1 MARLD
6 PHSHAD
12 LSQGRIAEVALDL
25 KVDFEARR
33 LSGEARL
40 TLEVAS
46 AGGPIDLDAHALSI
60 EAVRSEAG
68 APLAFE
74 LHPPDPKVADW
85 MGERLRIQLPR
96 NCRTFVVRYQTSPQ
110 ASALQW
116 LEPAMTAGGKHPYLF
131 SQCQA
136 IHARSL
142 LPLQDTP
149 RARVTAKGAFHVPKE
164 LRALMAAG
172 ALGRIES
179 PHPGYVCDTFHL
191 PQAVPPYLL
200 AFAVGDLA
208 ERKLTQRTSVWSEPA
223 VVDAA
228 AWEFAGVGRMM
239 DAAEALFGPYDW
251 QRYDILVMP
260 PSFPYGGMENPRL
273 TFLTPSVLA
282 GDRSLVNVVAHELAH
297 AWTGNLV
304 TNADAN
310 HFWLNEGFT
319 VYAERRILEA
329 IEGRDQAELHAAIGR
344 QDLEEALERFAKTPE
359 LTRLRNHLE
368 GVDPDAAYSTVPYEK
383 GYLFLRF
390 LEEQVGRPA
399 FDKMLRAWLGVH
411 RFESVDTDQF
421 IATLERELPQ
431 LGVRDAEGKLAPWA
445 ADWIDGTGLPDSAPR
460 PSSPRLGE
468 LRSLARAIGKGV
480 LPPKDLTPGE
490 LLLVLQALPADLSA
504 ERCVALEQHLGL
516 RTRRSLEIRSAYVT
530 AALKAGVADAPE
542 LARGVVYEC
551 GRMKFLRPMYS
562 GLAARPETKPLAR
575 QFFEEMKGRYHPI
588 AQSVI
593 EGLLRA

>member
-12 LSQGRIAEVALDL
+12 LAQGRIAEVALDL
-25 KVDFEARR
+25 KVDFASRT

-40 TLEVAS
+40 TLEDPS
-46 AGGPIDLDAHALSI
+46 AGGPLDLDSRALVI
-60 EAVRSEAG
+60 ESVTSDAG
-68 APLAFE
+68 AALPFA
-74 LHPPDPKVADW
+74 LHPPDADVAGW
-85 MGERLRIQLPR
+85 MGERLQITLPR
-96 NCRTFVVRYQTSPQ
+96 NCRWFAIRYQTTPG

-142 LPLQDTP
+142 APLQDTP
-149 RARVTAKGAFHVPKE
+149 RCRVTAKGRFHVPQE

-172 ALGRIES
+172 ALGRGES
-179 PHPGYVCDTFHL
+179 PFPGYACDTFHL

-208 ERKLTQRTSVWSEPA
+208 ERKLTPRTSVWSEPA

-329 IEGRDQAELHAAIGR
+329 IEGREQSELHAAIGK
-344 QDLEEALERFAKTPE
+344 QDLEEALARFIKTPE
-359 LTRLRNHLE
+359 LTRLRNDLW
-368 GVDPDAAYSTVPYEK
+368 GVDPDVAYSTVPYEK
-383 GYLFLRF
+383 GYLLLRY
-390 LEEQVGRPA
+390 LEETAGRPA
-399 FDKMLRAWLGVH
+399 FDKFLRAWLGTH
-411 RFESVDTDQF
+411 RFQSVDTNEF
-421 IATLERELPQ
+421 INTVERELPQ
-431 LGVRDAEGKLAPWA
+431 LGIRAADGKLAPWA
-445 ADWIDGTGLPDSAPR
+445 AEWIDGNGLPESAAH
-460 PSSPRLGE
+460 PSSPRLVE
-468 LRSLARAIGKGV
+468 LRAMAAAIGKDQ

-490 LLLVLQALPADLSA
+490 LLLVLQALPGDLTAAQCSA
-504 ERCVALEQHLGL
+504 LDLHLGL
-516 RTRRSLEIRSAYVT
+516 RARRSLEIRCAYVG

-551 GRMKFLRPMYS
+551 GRMKFLRPMY
-562 GLAARPETKPLAR
+562 GALAARPETKALAKSW
-575 QFFEEMKGRYHPI
+575 FAEMKHRYHPI
-588 AQSVI
+588 AQAVV
-593 EGLLRA
+593 EGMLKG